1 MTREDVLAWLDARR
15 PSPPETLRRRI
26 DRAIDERLPAAGFPL
41 PVYLAQVGQ
50 TLLDG
55 VVGKPQGGRELALDL
70 LAADAFATYGFE
82 AQAEAGGGEES
93 HAT

>member
-1 MTREDVLAWLDARR
+1 MTREDVLAWLDSRR

-26 DRAIDERLPAAGFPL
+26 DRAINELLPAPSSLL

-50 TLLDG
+50 TLLEG
-55 VVGKPQGGRELALDL
+55 VAAKPNGGRELALDL
-70 LAADAFATYGFE
+70 LAADAFATYAFE
-82 AQAEAGGGEES
+82 AQAEAEGGEES